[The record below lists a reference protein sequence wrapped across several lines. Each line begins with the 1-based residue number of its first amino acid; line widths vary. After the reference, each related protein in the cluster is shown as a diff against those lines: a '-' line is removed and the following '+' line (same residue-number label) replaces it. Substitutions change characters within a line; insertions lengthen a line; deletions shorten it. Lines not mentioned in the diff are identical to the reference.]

1 MSRRPRWCQLIAA
14 LVICAPIA
22 CSEEI
27 LPQLIAQIASLDHDH
42 GIFLHATSN
51 GVDLILT
58 HHTHVTP
65 AGDEGRSL
73 DVSPSQPAHVI
84 HMISGPATVKQSA
97 SLIISNAKQLVA
109 YFPTAIIAE
118 WQTFVPRLPLAY
130 SRPPPKAMILRLDRS
145 ALAGLLI

>member
-1 MSRRPRWCQLIAA
+1 MIAA

-42 GIFLHATSN
+42 GIFLHATSD

-58 HHTHVTP
+58 HHAHVTR

-73 DVSPSQPAHVI
+73 DESQPAHVI
-84 HMISGPATVKQSA
+84 HMISGSATVKQSA
-97 SLIISNAKQLVA
+97 SLIVSNAKQLVA
-109 YFPTAIIAE
+109 YFPTAITAE
-118 WQTFVPRLPLAY
+118 WRTFVPRLPLAY
-130 SRPPPKAMILRLDRS
+130 SRPPPEAMILRLDRS